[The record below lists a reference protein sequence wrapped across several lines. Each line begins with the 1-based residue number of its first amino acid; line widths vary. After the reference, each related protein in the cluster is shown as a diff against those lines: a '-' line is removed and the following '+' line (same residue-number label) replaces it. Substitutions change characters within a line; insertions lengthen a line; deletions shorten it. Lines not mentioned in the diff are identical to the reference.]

1 MDATVAEQPP
11 DTAEP
16 ADQWRGAMAGGLRW
30 TARLVLALIG
40 ATLGVLLVG
49 PVTADVGPF
58 VTRVGL
64 DVGSGTAKLA
74 VPPLGE
80 LTVDAYDGPVG
91 ITVTLQRVDRARA
104 EVLLDDP
111 VALARVGDEAA
122 GELRG
127 AVISLAVRSTVAAVL
142 GAAVLS
148 ALATRRPREIVWAS
162 LISLLLLLGAAGL
175 GVGTW
180 RPDALTR
187 PTYTG
192 LLAEAPALIGSATDI
207 ATRFEDYR
215 RSLSKLVANVST
227 LYAAVSTL
235 PSYEASTGTITLLH
249 VSDLHLNPTAFDL
262 IGTLV
267 SQFGVDA
274 VLDTGDIVDWGS
286 QPEAAYVAEIGRLG
300 VPYLYVRGNHDSAA
314 TQASVAAQPNAVVL
328 DDSGYNL
335 LGLQIV
341 GIGDPRFTPDK
352 SGDGDAAGD
361 EVLLAT
367 GEQLLATVEAND
379 TEADIA
385 MVHDPVLTAP
395 LDGTVSLILAGHR
408 HQRDVRLLDG
418 GSRLMVQGSTGGAG
432 LRGLEG
438 EDPTPLTAT
447 ILFVDQLSG
456 DLEAYDEITLGG
468 LGQSEVTVVR
478 TVVTPSS

>member
-1 MDATVAEQPP
+1 M
-11 DTAEP
+11 AEP
-16 ADQWRGAMAGGLRW
+16 RRQPGRPALRW
-30 TARLVLALIG
+30 TARAVLALLG

-58 VTRVGL
+58 VTRVDL
-64 DVGSGTAKLA
+64 DIGSGTAKLA

-80 LTVDAYDGPVG
+80 LSLDAYDGPVG
-91 ITVTLQRVDRARA
+91 ISVTLQRVDRDRA
-104 EVLLDDP
+104 EALLNDP
-111 VALARVGDEAA
+111 VALARAGDAAA
-122 GELRG
+122 GELR
-127 AVISLAVRSTVAAVL
+127 AAVVTLALRSVGAALL
-142 GAAVLS
+142 GAAVLA
-148 ALATRRPREIVWAS
+148 ALATRRARDVVWAS
-162 LISLLLLLGAAGL
+162 GMTLLLLLGIA
-175 GVGTW
+175 GVGVCTW
-180 RPDALTR
+180 RPDSLTR

-235 PSYEASTGTITLLH
+235 PSYEASTGTITVLH

-262 IGTLV
+262 IDTLV

-286 QPEAAYVAEIGRLG
+286 PPETAFVDQIGRLG
-300 VPYLYVRGNHDSAA
+300 VPYLYVRGNHDSTV
-314 TQASVAAQPNAVVL
+314 TQAAVAAQPNAVAL

-352 SGDGDAAGD
+352 SSGDDDAGA
-361 EVLLAT
+361 EVLVAT
-367 GEQLLATVEAND
+367 GEQLLATVEAD
-379 TEADIA
+379 GTDADIA
-385 MVHDPVLTAP
+385 MVHDPVAATP
-395 LDGTVSLILAGHR
+395 LDGVVPLILAGHR
-408 HQRDVRLLDG
+408 HERDVQQLEG
-418 GSRLMVQGSTGGAG
+418 GSLLMVQGSTGGAG

-438 EDPTPLTAT
+438 EGPTPLTAT

-456 DLEAYDEITLGG
+456 ALEAYDEVTLGG

-478 TVVTPSS
+478 TVVAP

>member
-1 MDATVAEQPP
+1 MDV
-11 DTAEP
+11 TAIHERPRTEEP
-16 ADQWRGAMAGGLRW
+16 AGQWLAFVLRW
-30 TARLVLALIG
+30 VARVVLALIG
-40 ATLGVLLVG
+40 ATFGILLVG

-58 VTRVGL
+58 VTHVAL
-64 DVGSGTAKLA
+64 DIGSGTATLA

-80 LTVDAYDGPVG
+80 LSLDAYDGPVG
-91 ITVTLQRVDRARA
+91 IVVSLQRVDRDRA
-104 EVLLDDP
+104 EALLDDP

-122 GELRG
+122 VEIRAAILTLALRSIG
-127 AVISLAVRSTVAAVL
+127 AAVL

-148 ALATRRPREIVWAS
+148 ALALRRTREVAWAS
-162 LISLLLLLGAAGL
+162 GLSVLLLLGIAGL

-180 RPDALTR
+180 RSDALTR

-192 LLAEAPALIGSATDI
+192 LMAEAPALIGSATDI

-215 RSLSKLVANVST
+215 RSLAKLVANVST

-235 PSYEASTGTITLLH
+235 PTYEAGPGTITLLH

-267 SQFGVDA
+267 DQFSVDA

-286 QPEAAYVAEIGRLG
+286 APEAAYVAQIGRLG
-300 VPYLYVRGNHDSAA
+300 VPYLYVRGNHDSFA
-314 TQASVAAQPNAVVL
+314 TQAAVAAQPNAVVL

-335 LGLQIV
+335 FGLQVV

-352 SGDGDAAGD
+352 STGDDDAGD
-361 EVLLAT
+361 EELVAT
-367 GEQLLATVEAND
+367 GDELLDTVVRSG

-385 MVHDPVLTAP
+385 MVHDPVAATP
-395 LDGTVSLILAGHR
+395 LDGTIPLILAGHR
-408 HQRDVRLLDG
+408 HERDVQLLDG

-447 ILFVDQLSG
+447 VLFVNQLSG

-468 LGQSEVTVVR
+468 LGLSEVTVVR
-478 TVVTPSS
+478 TVVTPPVE